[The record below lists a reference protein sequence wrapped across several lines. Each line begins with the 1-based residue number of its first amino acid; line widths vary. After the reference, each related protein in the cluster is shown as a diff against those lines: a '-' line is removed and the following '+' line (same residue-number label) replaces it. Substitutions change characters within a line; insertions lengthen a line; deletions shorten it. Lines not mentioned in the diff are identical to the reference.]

1 MRQIL
6 LLTLIAMAY
15 LLFKKRHR
23 AKALLLSFLNFE
35 LVLVIEVCPLHQL
48 AITPHP
54 SVTTRL
60 SLCSCVRSCG
70 TLQA

>member
-15 LLFKKRHR
+15 LLYKKRHR

-35 LVLVIEVCPLHQL
+35 FVLVVEVCPLHHL
-48 AITPHP
+48 ALMPHP
-54 SVTTRL
+54 SVATHL
-60 SLCSCVRSCG
+60 SLCSY
-70 TLQA
+70 A